1 MLARR
6 RFMPGPRVLGVI
18 PARLGAERLPGK
30 PLRRLG
36 GVPLI
41 ERVAKNAERSG
52 AMDLVVVATDAPEV
66 ADAVREAGVAVVLT
80 RGDHPSGTSR
90 VAEVAGMADYGGFGI
105 VVNVQGDEPF
115 LPPAAIRG
123 AVDQVT
129 RGADVG
135 TAAVPL
141 VGDVSSPNVV
151 KVVLDE
157 FGYALYF
164 SRSPIPFV
172 RGSPVRY
179 WQHLGV
185 YAFTPAALAR
195 WMSLP
200 PTALEEAERLEQLR
214 PMGHG
219 MSIGVACLEETALP
233 GIDTE
238 DDLRRAEAHLAARGD
253 A

>member
-1 MLARR
+1 VN
-6 RFMPGPRVLGVI
+6 GPRILGVI

-36 GVPLI
+36 GEPLVV
-41 ERVAKNAERSG
+41 RVARNAERSG
-52 AMDLVVVATDAPEV
+52 GFDQIVVATDATEV
-66 ADAVREAGVAVVLT
+66 ADAVRDAGYAVAIT
-80 RGDHPSGTSR
+80 RRDHESGTSR
-90 VAEVAGMADYGGFGI
+90 VAEVVARQEYEGFGI

-115 LPPAAIRG
+115 LPAAAITG
-123 AVDQVT
+123 AVDQVK
-129 RGADVG
+129 RGADIG

-141 VGDVSSPNVV
+141 VGDVASPNIV

-172 RGSPVRY
+172 RGGGPARA

-185 YAFTPAALAR
+185 YAFTPVALQR
-195 WMSLP
+195 WMGLE
-200 PTALEEAERLEQLR
+200 PTALEEAEKLEQLR
-214 PMGHG
+214 PLGNG
-219 MSIGVACLEETALP
+219 MSLGVACLEETALP

-238 DDLRRAEAHLAARGD
+238 EDLKRAEAHLAARGEGT
-253 A
+253 